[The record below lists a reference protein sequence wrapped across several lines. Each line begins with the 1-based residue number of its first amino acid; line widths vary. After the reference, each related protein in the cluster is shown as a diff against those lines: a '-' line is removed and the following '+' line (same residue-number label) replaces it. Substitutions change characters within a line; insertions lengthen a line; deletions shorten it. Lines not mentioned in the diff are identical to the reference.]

1 MKIFLISSF
10 SLVVQSIS
18 LQKECFFFV
27 CFLASNL
34 SLRRSHVG
42 SLFTSEE
49 QGSLARD
56 VIDTV
61 PTCSSIIHDVTDVHI
76 VGYKSAGHV
85 FATSR
90 VSILH
95 KQGQK
100 SIAKIAE
107 CVFFFRYSCR

>member
-1 MKIFLISSF
+1 M
-10 SLVVQSIS
+10 
-18 LQKECFFFV
+18 V